1 MSGFE
6 QHVRGLKQQHANQI
20 TDMQI
25 LLDKQSTHIESLE
38 AESQSLR
45 TAGNYAKRAADSAKE
60 QLNIMEKKLAAA
72 KSELV
77 ATGAECAD
85 LYARLHES
93 DTKVQS
99 AKAAAK
105 YAADRDVNMQQ
116 QISALKHRVAA
127 SSHDHEIVQLQ
138 HQLERAHQ
146 QIADL
151 QHQCQIGRVEYVQTQ
166 LCVNKHFCQLT
177 IANQT
182 IMLQLPIEPYKVTP
196 SRIACQIQRNS
207 SSSSSSRLRSFNASL
222 VKSRQKSRSLRVR
235 SSCGLVRSR
244 RIRCR

>member
-6 QHVRGLKQQHANQI
+6 QHIRGRKQQHANQI
-20 TDMQI
+20 SDIQV
-25 LLDKQSTHIESLE
+25 LLDKQSIHIETLE

-45 TAGNYAKRAADSAKE
+45 TAGNHAKRAADSAKE
-60 QLNIMEKKLAAA
+60 QINIMEKKLAAA

-77 ATGAECAD
+77 ATSAECAD

-116 QISALKHRVAA
+116 QISALKHKVAA
-127 SSHDHEIVQLQ
+127 SSHDHEILQLQ
-138 HQLERAHQ
+138 NQLEQAHQ

-151 QHQCQIGRVEYVQTQ
+151 EHQSQAGRVE
-166 LCVNKHFCQLT
+166 C
-177 IANQT
+177 
-182 IMLQLPIEPYKVTP
+182 
-196 SRIACQIQRNS
+196 IQ
-207 SSSSSSRLRSFNASL
+207 
-222 VKSRQKSRSLRVR
+222 Q
-235 SSCGLVRSR
+235 SSCV
-244 RIRCR
+244 